1 MLMDALLTASNADGT
16 TLEGAAAGATV
27 YSNVIDLSTSRDLAP
42 AVVPFSVEFT
52 TLPAS
57 GTAGATLNIA
67 LQTSADNAT
76 WVTLQETAA
85 QPISALT
92 ALDPYAARGWLAA
105 GVLRYLRFAYT
116 PSAVL
121 TAGVVTAQIGGD
133 WQRQKSYPRNYV
145 A

>member
-1 MLMDALLTASNADGT
+1 MLMDALTTLSNADGT

-27 YSNVIDLSTSRDLAP
+27 YSNVLDLSTSRDIGTANVP
-42 AVVPFSVEFT
+42 ISAEFSVVPTSAT
-52 TLPAS
+52 
-57 GTAGATLNIA
+57 GGATLLVA

-76 WVTLQETAA
+76 WVTLQDGGNT
-85 QPISALT
+85 PIANVSLA
-92 ALDPYAARGWLAA
+92 DPFVFRGTVPT

-121 TAGVVTAQIGGD
+121 TAGTITTQLGAD
-133 WQRQKSYPRNYV
+133 WHRVKSYPRNYV